1 MAKAGKPIV
10 KVTAL
15 NALVGS
21 QVRRLGFMAG
31 RISVPDDFDR
41 MAARRLRHSSAVA
54 RETSA
59 RYPFSHY
66 SPSHLKFSQA
76 GVGAI
81 DRCLH
86 SSTMNVY
93 GDV

>member
-66 SPSHLKFSQA
+66 SPSHLKFLA
-76 GVGAI
+76 KRALA
-81 DRCLH
+81 R
-86 SSTMNVY
+86 
-93 GDV
+93 